1 MEHSREQIEAILA
14 QDGIEPMAIVGM
26 AVRYPGEASTV
37 SGFWD
42 MINHSRTAHSDVPAD
57 RWNND
62 AWYHPNAD
70 RKGTTNVKRGCFLDE
85 DVSLFDAPFFSMTAE
100 EASGMDP
107 MQRIMLEVAYEGLEN
122 AGIPIQKLPGSM
134 TSVYCG
140 CFTGDYGDL
149 ANADIYDAAPYQATG
164 KGKAMLA
171 NRISWF
177 FDLRGSSFTV
187 DTACSSSLYALHL
200 ACQSLRLK
208 ESKMAIVGGTN
219 LLLTP
224 DMMHSLTAQRFL
236 SPDGVSHAFDS
247 RANGYGRGEGFGSII
262 IKPLAA
268 ALADGDTIRAVIR
281 GSGLNQDGHTPG
293 ITMPSAAS
301 QADLIRTTYREAG
314 LPLNETDFFQAH
326 GTGTALGDPIEL
338 SAIGATFGRA
348 RSQEQTPLYV
358 SSVKTNIGHTEG
370 ASGLAGV
377 IATVLSLEN
386 GQIPANAGWENLNPK
401 LRLDDWRVALPVQG
415 PLAMRWP
422 TLGLRRA
429 SVNSFGYGGANA
441 HVILDDA
448 HHYLSSRG
456 LKGNHQ
462 TETALSLDPGSD
474 SGIGSHVSSEI
485 DDEDEDES
493 QKQLLFVFSSS
504 DQAGHKRF
512 SHAYQKYVQQ
522 LLNASKTLHPSVI
535 QDRLT
540 GVAHTLSTRRSTLG
554 YRTYTTA
561 ASLDDL
567 QEKLEKGLP
576 KLGRAAKKGSAIWVF
591 TGQGAHWP
599 TMGLELLSHPVFRD
613 SIHKTQE
620 FLEKS
625 NCEWNVLEELERLDS
640 KRLDLPAFSQPMC
653 TAVQIALVDMLFFCG
668 VKPRAVVGHSS
679 GEIAAAYASGAIS
692 HKDAVTIAYQRGIFS
707 AEVKNR
713 LTDIEGAMM
722 AAGVGAEE
730 AQKYLDRLENGLT
743 AVFACHNSPSSVTIS
758 GDKTAILQLQ
768 DMIKEDGHFAR
779 QLRVQTAYHSPHMKL
794 VAVDYEKSMAS
805 VQPLAKTAKTI
816 PMFSS
821 VTSEVID
828 PAQLTAAYWVS
839 NMTQPVLFA
848 QATKKLLSYVS
859 VSRGSSRKAKI
870 EYNAVVEVGP
880 HEALKGP
887 VNQILSDFNSQ
898 LASTITYTSVLRR
911 GQDAQATALECA
923 GTLWSLGFNVDI
935 SKVNNIEADDQVAKT
950 LVDLPPYPWNH
961 EHGFWHESHISKN
974 RRFQKYPR
982 TDLLGAPVAD
992 FNPLAPR
999 WRNILRVSENPWLL
1013 HHKIQGSV
1021 LFPAAG
1027 MMCMAIEAAK
1037 QLAAGSTPQGF
1048 ELTNVSFERGL
1059 VIPESEQGS
1068 VETTIHLSPLDDGSR
1083 FEFELYSC
1091 SSAGNWIKHASGTI
1105 QVVHAAQS
1113 AGDWDDCKS
1122 KYAEVA
1128 SIATQTSTRAF
1139 YNGLDAVGMVYGP
1152 TFRNM
1157 TAAYVHAQTRSAHGT
1172 ITVPDTAAVMP
1183 SHFEFPHVVHPA
1195 TLDAVFHLLFVGD
1208 TGGRPMAEAS
1218 VPVSLGYMYIA
1229 ATDAALS
1236 TPGHD
1241 LKGYTQCRPKSQKE
1255 TIGTLVMAPSG
1266 EFREPLLVMRDFVAK
1281 EISSSA
1287 APAEPL
1293 ASMDDAKAPKRTGQL
1308 SWVED
1313 VDLWTV
1319 ESIRAALGDSIAE
1332 EQISAWIRRLCHKEP
1347 LLNVLVLEDGDASE
1361 DVVGLLRQYAP
1372 RDDRRFCFSKCTIV
1386 NSQDAAL
1393 SESVQREI
1401 ETGRYR
1407 LTALGE
1413 GFNEALAAG
1422 DRLTP
1427 VSFDLILA
1435 PNRAPAGE
1443 TNTQAYVNK
1452 LKTLI
1457 VPGGRIVLSGDNSA
1471 DVSNSRE
1478 QLLTEAGLDI
1488 VLAGAKATI
1497 GRVAEADGHETTP
1510 SEIIMLEPSVVTNEL
1525 SALKDTLV
1533 KRFEARGLTTR
1544 TVSLDNADS
1553 VAGKWVVSLV
1563 EAERPFVIQ
1572 WSSSDLENMKKLVSS
1587 AEYILWVTRGGQ
1599 LLGDSPT
1606 NIEWSATTGLL
1617 RTLRVEMAKLR
1628 IPHLDLSPEL
1638 GLASARAADVIYDCF
1653 AASSPAKSYQ
1663 TEMEY
1668 AEKDGDVLIPRF
1680 SSNDSFD
1687 REIDR
1692 HASRDKTFLG
1702 LLSAQEGGRLKLQA
1716 GKTGTSAALL
1726 WTDDDDEGG
1735 AASDLADDEVEVE
1748 THFVGLEHEDI
1759 DVVRGS
1765 SLATVVGGQASGV
1778 VTRVGAKVTH
1788 LQPGQKAVAVRP
1800 QAARMY
1806 MRLSQSS
1813 VHPVPE
1819 SIPLAA
1825 AASLPRAY
1833 IAAYYALTTVARLQ
1847 PGQSVLIHGANSV
1860 LGQAAV
1866 QLARHIGAEVFAIVD
1881 SPSNEGLPAV
1891 GGISAERVLSSSD
1904 ASFPRAVRRATNGAG
1919 VDVVLQ
1925 TLPGSLS
1932 RQAWACVASFGHFI
1946 EYGKTS
1952 HYASY
1957 LQTASSATPANATFA
1972 TVDMEAVESARPQVF
1987 SEIFASV
1994 QGLLATG
2001 AVGVLSAPSVFE
2013 AGEIDKAMTELENKT
2028 RAGAVVLD
2036 IKANSPVPITF
2047 PLPSPLLLDPTATY
2061 ILSGGL
2067 GGIGPSVAERMIQNG
2082 ARHLVFL
2089 SRSGAKSP
2097 EAQEHLRRLQGLG
2110 CKADAF
2116 ACDVG
2121 DIEALRSAVEIFG
2134 QRGWNIRGVVQCAMV
2149 LRDSTFE
2156 NMTYQNWTE
2165 SVQPKIHGSWNLH
2178 EVLPRDLDFFIMLS
2192 SVSGLIGNP
2201 GQGNYTAGNTY
2212 QDGLALYRRSQG
2224 LPGTALAVGAVMDVG
2239 AFADN
2244 SYFENF
2250 LDKFEHLAALTV
2262 KIEEVMII
2270 VETLMKGRTA
2280 DGNPVPPLLAMG
2292 FTEKLR
2298 REGEITSLWPQ
2309 DRKFD
2314 HRIEVREDDNGAG
2327 GADKVK
2333 VGQLL
2338 AEAADLQAAGQV
2350 VEGALKANLAKAMT
2364 SSAEDIDGDKP
2375 LHVYGVDS
2383 LKAVEVRNWLFREL
2397 KCDVSV
2403 FDILSP
2409 IPLTE
2414 LSVKIASQSKYLKP
2428 GVAEA

>member
-1 MEHSREQIEAILA
+1 MARHGSPPSKREL
-14 QDGIEPMAIVGM
+14 
-26 AVRYPGEASTV
+26 VRV
-37 SGFWD
+37 S
-42 MINHSRTAHSDVPAD
+42 VP
-57 RWNND
+57 R
-62 AWYHPNAD
+62 PI
-70 RKGTTNVKRGCFLDE
+70 TLI
-85 DVSLFDAPFFSMTAE
+85 
-100 EASGMDP
+100 
-107 MQRIMLEVAYEGLEN
+107 QR
-122 AGIPIQKLPGSM
+122 
-134 TSVYCG
+134 
-140 CFTGDYGDL
+140 
-149 ANADIYDAAPYQATG
+149 
-164 KGKAMLA
+164 A
-171 NRISWF
+171 NRV
-177 FDLRGSSFTV
+177 FDFVVYS
-187 DTACSSSLYALHL
+187 
-200 ACQSLRLK
+200 
-208 ESKMAIVGGTN
+208 
-219 LLLTP
+219 
-224 DMMHSLTAQRFL
+224 
-236 SPDGVSHAFDS
+236 
-247 RANGYGRGEGFGSII
+247 
-262 IKPLAA
+262 
-268 ALADGDTIRAVIR
+268 
-281 GSGLNQDGHTPG
+281 
-293 ITMPSAAS
+293 
-301 QADLIRTTYREAG
+301 
-314 LPLNETDFFQAH
+314 
-326 GTGTALGDPIEL
+326 
-338 SAIGATFGRA
+338 
-348 RSQEQTPLYV
+348 
-358 SSVKTNIGHTEG
+358 
-370 ASGLAGV
+370 
-377 IATVLSLEN
+377 
-386 GQIPANAGWENLNPK
+386 
-401 LRLDDWRVALPVQG
+401 
-415 PLAMRWP
+415 
-422 TLGLRRA
+422 
-429 SVNSFGYGGANA
+429 YGGANA

-448 HHYLSSRG
+448 YHYLSSRG

-462 TETALSLDPGSD
+462 TETALSLDSGSD

-485 DDEDEDES
+485 DDEDEDDS

-512 SHAYQKYVQQ
+512 SNVYSKYVQQ
-522 LLNASKTLHPSVI
+522 LLNASKTLEPSVI
-535 QDRLT
+535 QDRLA
-540 GVAHTLSTRRSTLG
+540 GIAHTLSTRRSTLG

-567 QEKLEKGLP
+567 QEKLEKGL
-576 KLGRAAKKGSAIWVF
+576 LRFGRAAKEGSAIWVF

-620 FLEKS
+620 FLDKS
-625 NCEWNVLEELERLDS
+625 YCDWKILEELERLDS

-653 TAVQIALVDMLFFCG
+653 TAVQIALVDMLFYCG
-668 VKPRAVVGHSS
+668 VKPKAVVGHSS
-679 GEIAAAYASGAIS
+679 GEIGKYPRNHCPIDDCSNLPFIAAAYASGAIS
-692 HKDAVTIAYQRGIFS
+692 HEDAVTIAYQRGIFS
-707 AEVKNR
+707 AEVQNR
-713 LTDIEGAMM
+713 LNNIEGAMM

-730 AQKYLDRLENGLT
+730 AQKYIARLDDGST
-743 AVFACHNSPSSVTIS
+743 AVVACHNSPSSVTIS
-758 GDKTAILQLQ
+758 GDKTAIVKLQ
-768 DMIKEDGHFAR
+768 DLIKEDGHFAR
-779 QLRVQTAYHSPHMKL
+779 QLRVLTAYHSPHMQL
-794 VAVDYEKSMAS
+794 VASDYEKSMAS

-821 VTSEVID
+821 VTSNLIE
-828 PAQLTAAYWVS
+828 PSELTAAYWVS
-839 NMTQPVLFA
+839 NMTHPVLFA
-848 QATKKLLSYVS
+848 QASKALLSHVP

-923 GTLWSLGFNVDI
+923 GTLWSLGFAVDV
-935 SKVNNIEADDQVAKT
+935 SKINNIEADDPAART
-950 LVDLPPYPWNH
+950 LADLPPYPWNH

-974 RRFQKYPR
+974 RRFQKFPR

-1037 QLAAGSTPQGF
+1037 QLTVDATPKGF

-1083 FEFELYSC
+1083 YEFELYSC

-1105 QVVHAAQS
+1105 RVVHEAQS
-1113 AGDWDDCKS
+1113 QADWDECKS
-1122 KYAEVA
+1122 KYAEIT
-1128 SIATQTSTRAF
+1128 SLATQTSTRAF

-1157 TAAYVHAQTRSAHGT
+1157 TSAHVHAQTRSAHGT
-1172 ITVPDTAAVMP
+1172 ITVPDTRAVMP
-1183 SHFEFPHVVHPA
+1183 AGFEFPHVVHPA

-1218 VPVSLGYMYIA
+1218 VPVSLGYMYISA
-1229 ATDAALS
+1229 DSTALS
-1236 TPGHD
+1236 TAGHE

-1255 TIGTLVMAPSG
+1255 TVGTLVMAAEEEFG
-1266 EFREPLLVMRDFVAK
+1266 EGLLIMRDFVAK

-1308 SWVED
+1308 TWAED
-1313 VDLWTV
+1313 VDLWTP
-1319 ESIRAALGDSIAE
+1319 ESMRAALGDSSGD
-1332 EQISAWIRRLCHKEP
+1332 EQISAWLERLCHKEP
-1347 LLNVLVLEDGDASE
+1347 LLNVLVLDDGSAPKALAS
-1361 DVVGLLRQYAP
+1361 LLRRYAP

-1386 NSQDAAL
+1386 SSQGVAL
-1393 SESVQREI
+1393 SDCVQSEI
-1401 ETGRYR
+1401 EKDGYKVTV
-1407 LTALGE
+1407 LGE
-1413 GFNEALAAG
+1413 GFHEAFATG

-1427 VSFDLILA
+1427 VSFDLVLA
-1435 PNRAPAGE
+1435 PSQAPSE
-1443 TNTQAYVNK
+1443 DSNNQAYVNE
-1452 LKTLI
+1452 LKSLI
-1457 VPGGRIVLSGDNSA
+1457 VPGGRLLLSA
-1471 DVSNSRE
+1471 DSAVGGGVSSHN
-1478 QLLTEAGLDI
+1478 LLTESGLDI
-1488 VLAGAKATI
+1488 VLAGAQATI
-1497 GRVAEADGHETTP
+1497 GRVPEASGHETTP
-1510 SEIIMLEPSVVTNEL
+1510 SEIILLEPSVLTNEL
-1525 SALKDTLV
+1525 SALKESLTKL
-1533 KRFEARGLTTR
+1533 FEAKGLATR
-1544 TVSLDNADS
+1544 TITLKNADS
-1553 VAGKWVVSLV
+1553 AAGKWVVSLV
-1563 EAERPFVIQ
+1563 EVERPFVIQ
-1572 WSSSDLENMKKLVSS
+1572 WSSPDLDHMKKLVSS

-1606 NIEWSATTGLL
+1606 NLAWSATTGLL

-1638 GLASARAADVIYDCF
+1638 DLASSRAAGVIYDCF

-1668 AEKDGDVLIPRF
+1668 AEKGGDVLIPRF

-1692 HASRDKTFLG
+1692 HGSRDKTFMG
-1702 LLSAQEGGRLKLQA
+1702 LLGAQGGRRLKLQA
-1716 GKTGTSAALL
+1716 GKAGTSAALL
-1726 WTDDDDEGG
+1726 WTDDEDEGG
-1735 AASDLADDEVEVE
+1735 AASALADDEVEVE
-1748 THFVGLEHEDI
+1748 THFVGLGHEDV

-1778 VTRVGAKVTH
+1778 VTRVGAKVTR
-1788 LQPGQKAVAVRP
+1788 LQPGQKVVAVRP

-1806 MRLSQSS
+1806 VRLSQDL
-1813 VHPVPE
+1813 VHP
-1819 SIPLAA
+1819 IPDAVSLAA
-1825 AASLPRAY
+1825 AVSLPRAY
-1833 IAAYYALTTVARLQ
+1833 ISAYYALNTVARLQ
-1847 PGQSVLIHGANSV
+1847 PGQSVLVYGANSTI
-1860 LGQAAV
+1860 GQAAV
-1866 QLARHIGAEVFAIVD
+1866 QVARHVGAEVFAVVD
-1881 SPSNEGLPAV
+1881 SPSHENVDGVSP
-1891 GGISAERVLSSSD
+1891 SRVFDSSD
-1904 ASFPRAVRRATNGAG
+1904 ASFSGAVRRATNGAG
-1919 VDVVLQ
+1919 VDLVLQ
-1925 TLPGSLS
+1925 ALPGHVSQ
-1932 RQAWACVASFGHFI
+1932 QAWACVASFGHFI
-1946 EYGKTS
+1946 EYGKMNN
-1952 HYASY
+1952 YKSY
-1957 LQTASSATPANATFA
+1957 LQTASAAGSANIVFA
-1972 TVDMEAVESARPQVF
+1972 TVDMEAVESARPQIF
-1987 SEIFASV
+1987 SEIFATV
-1994 QGLLATG
+1994 HGLLTTG
-2001 AVGVLSAPSVFE
+2001 AVGVLSLPSVFQ
-2013 AGEIDKAMTELENKT
+2013 ASEIDKAMAELENKT
-2028 RAGAVVLD
+2028 NTGAVVLD
-2036 IKANSPVPITF
+2036 IKADNPVPVTF
-2047 PLPSPLLLDPTATY
+2047 PLPSPLSLDPAATY

-2089 SRSGAKSP
+2089 SRSGPKSP
-2097 EAQEHLRRLQGLG
+2097 EAQEHLRRLEGLG
-2110 CKADAF
+2110 CKTDAL

-2121 DIEALRSAVEIFG
+2121 DIEALRGAMDIFK

-2156 NMTYQNWTE
+2156 NMTYQNWSE

-2178 EVLPRDLDFFIMLS
+2178 EVLPRDMDFFIMLS

-2250 LDKFEHLAALTV
+2250 LEKFEHLASLTV

-2280 DGNPVPPLLAMG
+2280 DGQPVPPLLAMG
-2292 FTEKLR
+2292 FTEKLK

-2314 HRIEVREDDNGAG
+2314 HRIEVREDDGAG
-2327 GADKVK
+2327 GAEKVK

-2338 AEAADLQAAGQV
+2338 AEAADLQAAGQI

-2414 LSVKIASQSKYLKP
+2414 LSVKIASQSRYLKP